1 MSASK
6 LTEAQRLALELSA
19 RPIGHYVYAGARRT
33 IASLVRRGYVEL
45 RLREG
50 VQSQPH
56 AYATEAGRVALRGG
70 L

>member
-1 MSASK
+1 MTWILLDPDAVT
-6 LTEAQRLALELSA
+6 LT
-19 RPIGHYVYAGARRT
+19 H
-33 IASLVRRGYVEL
+33 GYVEL